1 MLGTPHGEARGAGQ
15 GGTQE
20 KAERAG
26 REGTGER
33 KGRAVHHQLHKCS
46 LALGEATAKAVQRI
60 PDAKCNGDMHA
71 APGLCSESESM
82 NRKIPELPGFTST
95 LLIGGCGVRKRRVTK
110 NKSKAAI
117 LWMWEH
123 TKMIVNCLSVLY
135 VLNWLYSLVVI
146 VVAIKETGQ
155 FSYLD
160 TLISETNETFRI
172 VVGANIVKAGV
183 ENIFKYNDFGG
194 KGSRYMGTSNSEN
207 ENIEN
212 VEDNR
217 G

>member
-1 MLGTPHGEARGAGQ
+1 M
-15 GGTQE
+15 
-20 KAERAG
+20 
-26 REGTGER
+26 
-33 KGRAVHHQLHKCS
+33 
-46 LALGEATAKAVQRI
+46 
-60 PDAKCNGDMHA
+60 
-71 APGLCSESESM
+71 
-82 NRKIPELPGFTST
+82 
-95 LLIGGCGVRKRRVTK
+95 RKRRVTK

-183 ENIFKYNDFGG
+183 EKHIQIQRFWRQGFPVYGDQ
-194 KGSRYMGTSNSEN
+194 
-207 ENIEN
+207 
-212 VEDNR
+212 
-217 G
+217 

>member
-1 MLGTPHGEARGAGQ
+1 M
-15 GGTQE
+15 
-20 KAERAG
+20 
-26 REGTGER
+26 
-33 KGRAVHHQLHKCS
+33 
-46 LALGEATAKAVQRI
+46 
-60 PDAKCNGDMHA
+60 
-71 APGLCSESESM
+71 
-82 NRKIPELPGFTST
+82 
-95 LLIGGCGVRKRRVTK
+95 RKRRVTK

-172 VVGANIVKAGV
+172 VVGAN
-183 ENIFKYNDFGG
+183 DFGG

>member
-1 MLGTPHGEARGAGQ
+1 M
-15 GGTQE
+15 
-20 KAERAG
+20 
-26 REGTGER
+26 
-33 KGRAVHHQLHKCS
+33 
-46 LALGEATAKAVQRI
+46 
-60 PDAKCNGDMHA
+60 
-71 APGLCSESESM
+71 
-82 NRKIPELPGFTST
+82 
-95 LLIGGCGVRKRRVTK
+95 RKRRVTK

-172 VVGANIVKAGV
+172 VVFQAPKAKTCDCRWNPYG
-183 ENIFKYNDFGG
+183 DG
-194 KGSRYMGTSNSEN
+194 
-207 ENIEN
+207 
-212 VEDNR
+212 
-217 G
+217 

>member
-1 MLGTPHGEARGAGQ
+1 M
-15 GGTQE
+15 
-20 KAERAG
+20 
-26 REGTGER
+26 
-33 KGRAVHHQLHKCS
+33 
-46 LALGEATAKAVQRI
+46 
-60 PDAKCNGDMHA
+60 
-71 APGLCSESESM
+71 
-82 NRKIPELPGFTST
+82 
-95 LLIGGCGVRKRRVTK
+95 RKRRVTK

-123 TKMIVNCLSVLY
+123 TKMIV
-135 VLNWLYSLVVI
+135 NWLYSLVVI

>member
-1 MLGTPHGEARGAGQ
+1 M
-15 GGTQE
+15 
-20 KAERAG
+20 
-26 REGTGER
+26 
-33 KGRAVHHQLHKCS
+33 
-46 LALGEATAKAVQRI
+46 
-60 PDAKCNGDMHA
+60 
-71 APGLCSESESM
+71 
-82 NRKIPELPGFTST
+82 
-95 LLIGGCGVRKRRVTK
+95 RKRRVTK

-135 VLNWLYSLVVI
+135 VLNAGNDQALENWLYSLVVI

>member
-1 MLGTPHGEARGAGQ
+1 M
-15 GGTQE
+15 
-20 KAERAG
+20 
-26 REGTGER
+26 
-33 KGRAVHHQLHKCS
+33 
-46 LALGEATAKAVQRI
+46 
-60 PDAKCNGDMHA
+60 
-71 APGLCSESESM
+71 
-82 NRKIPELPGFTST
+82 
-95 LLIGGCGVRKRRVTK
+95 RKRRVTK

-123 TKMIVNCLSVLY
+123 TKMIVNC
-135 VLNWLYSLVVI
+135 LYSLVVI

>member
-1 MLGTPHGEARGAGQ
+1 MGAYQ
-15 GGTQE
+15 ND
-20 KAERAG
+20 
-26 REGTGER
+26 
-33 KGRAVHHQLHKCS
+33 C
-46 LALGEATAKAVQRI
+46 
-60 PDAKCNGDMHA
+60 
-71 APGLCSESESM
+71 
-82 NRKIPELPGFTST
+82 ELPVGIVCAELAVFP
-95 LLIGGCGVRKRRVTK
+95 GRDCGCD
-110 NKSKAAI
+110 
-117 LWMWEH
+117 
-123 TKMIVNCLSVLY
+123 
-135 VLNWLYSLVVI
+135 
-146 VVAIKETGQ
+146 KETGQ

-160 TLISETNETFRI
+160 TLIGETNETFRI

>member
-1 MLGTPHGEARGAGQ
+1 M
-15 GGTQE
+15 
-20 KAERAG
+20 
-26 REGTGER
+26 
-33 KGRAVHHQLHKCS
+33 
-46 LALGEATAKAVQRI
+46 
-60 PDAKCNGDMHA
+60 
-71 APGLCSESESM
+71 
-82 NRKIPELPGFTST
+82 
-95 LLIGGCGVRKRRVTK
+95 RKRRVK
-110 NKSKAAI
+110 KKKKAAI

>member
-1 MLGTPHGEARGAGQ
+1 M
-15 GGTQE
+15 
-20 KAERAG
+20 
-26 REGTGER
+26 
-33 KGRAVHHQLHKCS
+33 
-46 LALGEATAKAVQRI
+46 
-60 PDAKCNGDMHA
+60 
-71 APGLCSESESM
+71 
-82 NRKIPELPGFTST
+82 
-95 LLIGGCGVRKRRVTK
+95 RKRRVTK

-117 LWMWEH
+117 LWMWEY

-160 TLISETNETFRI
+160 TLIGETNETFRI

>member
-1 MLGTPHGEARGAGQ
+1 MGAYQNDCELPVGIVC
-15 GGTQE
+15 
-20 KAERAG
+20 AELAG
-26 REGTGER
+26 RFHF
-33 KGRAVHHQLHKCS
+33 VYL
-46 LALGEATAKAVQRI
+46 
-60 PDAKCNGDMHA
+60 
-71 APGLCSESESM
+71 
-82 NRKIPELPGFTST
+82 
-95 LLIGGCGVRKRRVTK
+95 
-110 NKSKAAI
+110 
-117 LWMWEH
+117 
-123 TKMIVNCLSVLY
+123 
-135 VLNWLYSLVVI
+135 VI

>member
-1 MLGTPHGEARGAGQ
+1 M
-15 GGTQE
+15 
-20 KAERAG
+20 
-26 REGTGER
+26 R
-33 KGRAVHHQLHKCS
+33 KK
-46 LALGEATAKAVQRI
+46 
-60 PDAKCNGDMHA
+60 
-71 APGLCSESESM
+71 
-82 NRKIPELPGFTST
+82 
-95 LLIGGCGVRKRRVTK
+95 RVTR
-110 NKSKAAI
+110 NTSQAAG

-135 VLNWLYSLVVI
+135 VLNWLYSLIVI
-146 VVAIKETGQ
+146 VIAIKETGQ

-194 KGSRYMGTSNSEN
+194 KGSRYVGAEN
-207 ENIEN
+207 IDNESIEN